1 MPKKSQ
7 MCRFMVRFCKGPEG
21 RLFRPV
27 DLGCVAPWSVDVF
40 INLDTPR
47 TPHLWDIVEVPSQTD
62 HYALPLQ
69 LLSSLEDVGRA
80 KNSKPLIMI

>member
-1 MPKKSQ
+1 MLKKSQ
-7 MCRFMVRFCKGPEG
+7 MRRFTARFCKGPEG
-21 RLFRPV
+21 GLFRPV
-27 DLGCVAPWSVDVF
+27 DLGCVTPWSVDVF

-47 TPHLWDIVEVPSQTD
+47 TPHLWDIVEVPSHTV

-69 LLSSLEDVGRA
+69 LLSPLEDGGRA